1 MNLTAYTDE
10 AREDL
15 TDLERLRAI
24 MDELMTVLADFERRI
39 DTLEN
44 A

>member
-1 MNLTAYTDE
+1 MHLSAYTDD

-24 MDELMTVLADFERRI
+24 MDELMTVLTDFERRI
-39 DTLEN
+39 EALEN